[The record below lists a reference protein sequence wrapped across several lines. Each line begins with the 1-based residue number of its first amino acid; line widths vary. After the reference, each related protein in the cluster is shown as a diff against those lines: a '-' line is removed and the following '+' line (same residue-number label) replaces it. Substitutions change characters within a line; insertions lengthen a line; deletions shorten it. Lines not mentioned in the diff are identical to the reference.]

1 MSAPGSGLKLNRSK
15 RGLRR
20 HQSFLSQDCR
30 HLAELRRA
38 SSLVLAR
45 IGFRVRARV

>member
-20 HQSFLSQDCR
+20 HQSSFHRTVAIWRFRDSQDF
-30 HLAELRRA
+30 LEV
-38 SSLVLAR
+38 S
-45 IGFRVRARV
+45 